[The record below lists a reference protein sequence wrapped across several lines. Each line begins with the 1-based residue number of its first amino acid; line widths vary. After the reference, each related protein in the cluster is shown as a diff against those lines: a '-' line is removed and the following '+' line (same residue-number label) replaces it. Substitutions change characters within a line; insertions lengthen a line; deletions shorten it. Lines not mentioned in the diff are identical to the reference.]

1 MPNSSPHP
9 KPSPRER
16 ILDTA
21 GELFYAEGIRA
32 VGVDRVVDESGVAR
46 MTLYNQFGSKDGLV
60 TAWLTRRDAAW
71 MTWLEERV
79 AALGS
84 TIEAVF
90 DALAEWFA
98 SDTFRGCAFINTQ
111 AEIGGSN
118 ETAAGLVRAH
128 KQALQGFLEQV
139 ARDTGAKDASGI
151 AAELLMLVEGAIVT
165 ASIGTVADPA
175 EIAKR
180 AASKLVK

>member
-1 MPNSSPHP
+1 MPNPAPHE
-9 KPSPRER
+9 KRSPRER

-21 GELFYAEGIRA
+21 GALFYAEGVRA

-60 TAWLTRRDAAW
+60 AAWLARRDAAW
-71 MTWLEERV
+71 MSWLEERV
-79 AALGS
+79 AALGG
-84 TIEAVF
+84 TVEAVF

-111 AEIGGSN
+111 AEIGESN
-118 ETAAGLVRAH
+118 ETVAALVRAH
-128 KQALQGFLEQV
+128 KRALLGFLEQV
-139 ARDTGAKDASGI
+139 ARAAGAKDAGGV
-151 AAELLMLVEGAIVT
+151 AAELLVLVEGAIVT

-175 EIAKR
+175 QIAKR
-180 AASKLVK
+180 AASRLVA

>member
-60 TAWLTRRDAAW
+60 TAWLTRRDAACG
-71 MTWLEERV
+71 
-79 AALGS
+79 ALWTTS
-84 TIEAVF
+84 
-90 DALAEWFA
+90 
-98 SDTFRGCAFINTQ
+98 
-111 AEIGGSN
+111 
-118 ETAAGLVRAH
+118 
-128 KQALQGFLEQV
+128 
-139 ARDTGAKDASGI
+139 
-151 AAELLMLVEGAIVT
+151 
-165 ASIGTVADPA
+165 
-175 EIAKR
+175 
-180 AASKLVK
+180 